1 MPMPRII
8 LLLLLLSA
16 FAAEAQH
23 EPFVDENKPSEQE
36 FQFPRAEK
44 KDRYRIA
51 VLTPMYLDSVDLPSN
66 LTQIPKFMMAGID
79 FYQGVMIAAD
89 TLKKQGMKLDVYI
102 YDSKSSYMNVR
113 NLIDS
118 DKLDSMDLIIGNAS
132 VADLKLLADF
142 ARKNLINF
150 VSAVSPSDA
159 GQDFNPYFTILQP
172 RLASHIEKLHK
183 HILSKYPENNVLFI
197 HRNQT
202 AERNALGYFKNDLLN
217 PLPARFSSMEIEGD
231 TLDLEKVRKQID
243 SNYSTTIVLGILD
256 ASSTYTML
264 KALQPLA
271 SRRKL
276 SIYCMPTTEAVKDLN
291 KTDEFPGM
299 TIYYTTSYIIDRIT
313 PASLYITRKYKNR
326 MGSAPMDIVYKGFE
340 SLYYFAHLLRK
351 YGVPFNDNIND
362 MSASFITP
370 YTIVPVRENGKLR
383 FFENKFLYLV
393 HYDNGVMSYE

>member
-1 MPMPRII
+1 MLRIII
-8 LLLLLLSA
+8 LLLLLSA
-16 FAAEAQH
+16 STAEAQRK
-23 EPFVDENKPSEQE
+23 PFVDEKKPSELE

-44 KDRYRIA
+44 KERYRIA
-51 VLTPMYLDSVDLPSN
+51 VLTPMYLDSVDLAKN
-66 LTQIPKFMMAGID
+66 LTQIPKFMMPGID

-89 TLKKQGMKLDVYI
+89 TLKKQGLNLDVYI

-183 HILSKYPENNVLFI
+183 HILSKYPEDNVLFI

-202 AERNALGYFKNDLLN
+202 AERNALGYFKNDILN
-217 PLPARFSSMEIEGD
+217 PLPGRFSAMEIEGE
-231 TLDLEKVRKQID
+231 TLDLEKVRTRID
-243 SNYSTTIVLGILD
+243 TNYNTTIVLGILD
-256 ASSTYTML
+256 ASATYNML

-276 SIYCMPTTEAVKDLN
+276 KIYCMPTTEAVKALN

-313 PASLYITRKYKNR
+313 PASLHITREYKSR
-326 MGSAPMDIVYKGFE
+326 MGSAPTDVVYKGFE

-351 YGVPFNDNIND
+351 HGVPFNEKISD
-362 MSASFITP
+362 MSAGFITP
-370 YTIVPVRENGKLR
+370 YKIVPVKENGKLR

-393 HYDNGVMSYE
+393 HYEDGVMSYE

>member
-1 MPMPRII
+1 MPMPHIII
-8 LLLLLLSA
+8 LFLLLSA
-16 FAAEAQH
+16 FTAEAQH
-23 EPFVDENKPSEQE
+23 SPFFDEDNSSEQE
-36 FQFPRAEK
+36 FQFPQAEK
-44 KDRYRIA
+44 KDRYKIA

-66 LTQIPKFMMAGID
+66 LALIPKFMLAGID

-89 TLKKQGMKLDVYI
+89 TLKKKGLKLDVYI

-172 RLASHIEKLHK
+172 RLASHIERLHK
-183 HILSKYPENNVLFI
+183 HILSKYPEDNVLFI

-202 AERNALGYFKNDLLN
+202 AERNALGYFMNDILN
-217 PLPARFSSMEIEGD
+217 PLPVRFSTLEMEDD
-231 TLDLEKVRKQID
+231 TLDLKMVRMHID
-243 SNYSTTIVLGILD
+243 TNYSTTIVLGILD
-256 ASSTYTML
+256 AAATYNIL

-276 SIYCMPTTEAVKDLN
+276 TIYCMPTTEAVKALN

-313 PASLYITRKYKNR
+313 PASLYITRKYKNL
-326 MGSAPMDIVYKGFE
+326 MGSAPTDVVYKGFE
-340 SLYYFAHLLRK
+340 SMFYFAHLLRK
-351 YGVPFNDNIND
+351 YGVPFNNNIND

-370 YTIVPVRENGKLR
+370 YMIVPVKENGKLR